1 MKYIKMFEKVVKE
14 LYYNAN
20 GLGTLPKLPKT
31 LIKLYCYGNRLTELP
46 ELPNGLEE
54 LYCSDNKLTKLP
66 ELPKSLRILSC
77 YDNNLEKLTE
87 LPSRLE
93 YLSFDYNIL
102 IKCPIILPVT
112 LKELFCKGNDAPF
125 KNLAEYNEWLN
136 INHPE
141 VVNAN
146 KFNI

>member
-20 GLGTLPKLPKT
+20 GLGTLPKLPKS

-77 YDNNLEKLTE
+77 YDNNLEKLIAHGFKHP
-87 LPSRLE
+87 L
-93 YLSFDYNIL
+93 L
-102 IKCPIILPVT
+102 IEGRGYEKKPT
-112 LKELFCKGNDAPF
+112 KYQDKMRF
-125 KNLAEYNEWLN
+125 KEWL
-136 INHPE
+136 IYWLAK
-141 VVNAN
+141 VFL
-146 KFNI
+146 K